1 MRTYVF
7 DTDIA
12 IYWLKGNEQIRN
24 RVLQV
29 GPDNLRIT
37 IITLAELHFGA
48 YNSQKREQNLSHI
61 RDFLRKV
68 TVLSFDEKAAD
79 RFGQVKATLRKSGEI
94 IEDFDIL
101 IASIAIVQ
109 NAVLVTNNT
118 NHFERIPGLHLENW
132 LKQ

>member
-1 MRTYVF
+1 MYIF
-7 DTDIA
+7 DTDTA

-37 IITLAELHFGA
+37 MVTLAELKFGA
-48 YNSQKREQNLSHI
+48 YNSQRQEQNLSHI
-61 RDFLRKV
+61 SDFLRKV
-68 TVLSFDEKAAD
+68 KVLPLDEKAAD
-79 RFGQVKATLRKSGEI
+79 RFGQVKAALRKSGEI
-94 IEDFDIL
+94 IQDFDIL
-101 IASIAIVQ
+101 IASITLVQ

-132 LKQ
+132 LRR

>member
-1 MRTYVF
+1 
-7 DTDIA
+7 
-12 IYWLKGNEQIRN
+12 
-24 RVLQV
+24 
-29 GPDNLRIT
+29 
-37 IITLAELHFGA
+37 
-48 YNSQKREQNLSHI
+48 NLSHI

>member
-1 MRTYVF
+1 MRMYIF
-7 DTDIA
+7 DTDTA

-37 IITLAELHFGA
+37 MVTLAELKFGA
-48 YNSQKREQNLSHI
+48 YNSQRQEQNLSHI
-61 RDFLRKV
+61 SDFLRKV
-68 TVLSFDEKAAD
+68 KVLPLDEKAAD
-79 RFGQVKATLRKSGEI
+79 RFGQVKAALRKSGEI
-94 IEDFDIL
+94 IQDFDIL
-101 IASIAIVQ
+101 IASITLVQ

-132 LKQ
+132 LRR